1 MRPITMVTTL
11 RWRSATFFD
20 EEVAEEFIDDDG
32 DTYLDYEF
40 EDDDIFSDLI
50 ALADD
55 GSEAQFMVN
64 QEMPG
69 VMEESE
75 AVELMGESLEEIFY
89 ETQHRL
95 YGGHGGKGKGKAKE
109 KARWHFPHFWSW
121 SPRLW
126 TWRRLPG
133 ASTTLAGH
141 SQCKRI

>member
-32 DTYLDYEF
+32 DTYLDYEL

-64 QEMPG
+64 QEVPG
-69 VMEESE
+69 
-75 AVELMGESLEEIFY
+75 
-89 ETQHRL
+89 R
-95 YGGHGGKGKGKAKE
+95 
-109 KARWHFPHFWSW
+109 
-121 SPRLW
+121 
-126 TWRRLPG
+126 
-133 ASTTLAGH
+133 
-141 SQCKRI
+141 KRSCGVDGRKP